1 MGKKSGKKSRA
12 DRPDATQ
19 GGPRAKVKKERVQ
32 PPHSVLPANAG
43 EEADAAIPVAPL
55 AVPEAAKKHGK
66 VAKKVKTKK
75 QDKAGKKAKQSK
87 SDSPDETAKTSKRQ
101 KSSKAEKTSKPEKS
115 SKPEKN
121 SKAKKNSKAD
131 KTPKTEGS
139 PAGKKSKGE
148 PAASTAEAE
157 RGSTESGKSSKAA
170 KGTNPSELTRT
181 SQPGEVSTSPAESLT
196 KTPAKK
202 RGKLA
207 QEAAK
212 KSGGKADA
220 GEREHTVRVAAL
232 LADDGDEAH
241 GFARLIRAMPGIV
254 ALVEQHEAA
263 VHRAVFDSYVTAVV
277 EFGVDAAD
285 LAPIDIRTAAP
296 GALTLAE
303 PAPAAGRSG
312 SARARDTSA
321 ESVRSERTRRP
332 SGINS
337 AQTEEAQPT
346 ASAAG
351 ARKSAAPDTRAKPEQ
366 VRSPRSSVRASTR
379 PGAEEGRASTPRAE
393 TEVAVGEGRAGV
405 PAIASRTR
413 AGARSG
419 SARRSRVAA
428 QTKGLEELA
437 AELRPTNNGQRIAL
451 AIASILGADGDVSP
465 ATIAR
470 EFERMTWRVPV
481 NVAASVRQAARA
493 GLVDLDGPTG
503 TRLTPAGDRYVTGG

>member
-32 PPHSVLPANAG
+32 PPHSVLRANAG
-43 EEADAAIPVAPL
+43 EEADAAISVAPL
-55 AVPEAAKKHGK
+55 EVPEAARKHGK

-87 SDSPDETAKTSKRQ
+87 SDYPDEITKTSKRQ
-101 KSSKAEKTSKPEKS
+101 KTSKAEKTSKLGKS

-121 SKAKKNSKAD
+121 SKAEKNPKA
-131 KTPKTEGS
+131 EGS

-157 RGSTESGKSSKAA
+157 RGATESGKSSKAA
-170 KGTNPSELTRT
+170 KGTNPSELTPT

-212 KSGGKADA
+212 RSGGKADA

-232 LADDGDEAH
+232 LADDSDEAH

-346 ASAAG
+346 ASAAS
-351 ARKSAAPDTRAKPEQ
+351 ARKSAAPDTGAKPEH

-379 PGAEEGRASTPRAE
+379 SGADEGRASTPRVE

-419 SARRSRVAA
+419 AARRSRVAA

-451 AIASILGADGDVSP
+451 AIASILGAEGDVSP

-493 GLVDLDGPTG
+493 GLVDLDGPSG